1 MEDRTIF
8 RLAIGDI
15 GNHLRHAYN
24 QVDAGV
30 LWSLYDNGDLASLDD
45 VIGDFLQR
53 LRTEPGK

>member
-1 MEDRTIF
+1 MSWR
-8 RLAIGDI
+8 RIGDI

-24 QVDAGV
+24 QVDAGI

-45 VIGDFLQR
+45 VIGDFLHR